1 MKLPEVLTLGT
12 FRQLYA
18 NGTSPLDVLELLEKR
33 WRDFEKTGNPVWI
46 SRRNLADLLEEAE
59 ALVQRKN
66 AGATLPL
73 YGIPFAVK
81 DNIDVRGMPTT
92 AGCPEFAYEP
102 KEDAAAVAL
111 LREAGAMVVG
121 KTNLDQ
127 FATGLVGTRSPYGA
141 CRHAHSAEWISGGSS
156 SGSAVAVA
164 AGLVPFSLG
173 TDTAGSGRVPA
184 AFHGLVGVKG
194 TRGLV
199 STRGVVP
206 ACRSLDCVTLFAHS
220 LGEASELFALVA
232 KFDPLDPYSRRAK
245 AFLRPAGLGE
255 TERFSFGVPRESD
268 WCFFGD
274 QEAERLYRDK
284 IDALVKLGGERRE
297 IDDRPL
303 REAALLLYQG
313 PWVAERTAAVEA
325 FLQSHPDKI
334 HPVVRKILESGK
346 EKSAVEAYRGAYAL
360 EEYKRQTEEIW
371 SNIDFLLLPTA
382 PTMYRIAEVE
392 KDPILLNSRLGT
404 YTNFVNLL
412 DLAALAVE
420 AGEREDNG
428 LGFGVS
434 LIAPAW
440 SENQLFRWAALLQG
454 EEPVSPPLSGGDI
467 LFAVC
472 GAHLRGQPLH
482 GQLLAL
488 GATFVEETRTAP
500 EYHLFALPTDP
511 PKPALVAVAEGRGCS
526 VEVELYRISQKG
538 LGCLLTKVPA
548 PLALGAVR
556 LQNGRE
562 VCGFLGAEGSCRGA
576 EDITAYGS
584 WRSWRKRDCS

>member
-1 MKLPEVLTLGT
+1 MTLPETLTLET
-12 FRQLYA
+12 FRQIYA
-18 NGTSPLDVLELLEKR
+18 GGTSPRDVLALLEER
-33 WRDFEKTGNPVWI
+33 WEECEKTGNPVWI
-46 SRRNLADLLEEAE
+46 NRRSLAELQEEAE
-59 ALVQRKN
+59 SLGQRK
-66 AGATLPL
+66 AECEALPL

-81 DNIDVRGMPTT
+81 DNIDVRGLPTT
-92 AGCPEFAYEP
+92 AGCPEFAYRPE
-102 KEDAAAVAL
+102 EEAMAVVL
-111 LREAGAMVVG
+111 LRQAGAIVVG

-141 CRHAHSAEWISGGSS
+141 CGHARAPEWISGGSS

-220 LGEASELFALVA
+220 LAEAAEILGLLA
-232 KFDPLDPYSRRAK
+232 KFDPRDPYSRRAK
-245 AFLRPAGLGE
+245 AFLRPAELGE
-255 TERFSFGVPRESD
+255 SEVFTFGVPRESE

-274 QEAERLYRDK
+274 KEAERLYRAK
-284 IDALVKLGGERRE
+284 IDALVKLGGVRRD

-303 REAALLLYQG
+303 REAAQLLYQG

-325 FLQSHPDKI
+325 FLQSNPDKI

-360 EEYKRQTEEIW
+360 EEYKRQTEDLW
-371 SNIDFLLLPTA
+371 STVDFLLLPTA

-392 KDPILLNSRLGT
+392 KDPIRLNSRLGT

-412 DLAALAVE
+412 DLAALAVP

-440 SENQLFRWAALLQG
+440 SENHLFRWAALVQA
-454 EEPVSPPLSGGDI
+454 EESVPSPLPGGGI

-500 EYHLFALPTDP
+500 AYRLYALPTEP
-511 PKPALVAVAEGRGCS
+511 PKPALVQVEEGSGGS
-526 VEVELYRISQKG
+526 IQVELYRISEEG
-538 LGCLLTKVPA
+538 LGRLLTKVPA
-548 PLALGAVR
+548 PLALGALR
-556 LQNGRE
+556 LQGDRE
-562 VCGFLGAEGSCRGA
+562 VCGFLGAEGSCRKA
-576 EDITAYGS
+576 VDITAYGS
-584 WRSWRKRDCS
+584 WRNWQKK